1 MTLDR
6 VIVTEP
12 IHEAGIQLLAGKVEI
27 VRPKAIDQATL
38 AELIPDASAIIV
50 RIAKLPAELI
60 ARADRLRVIGKHGVG
75 IDNIDVKAATERGIL
90 ITTTP
95 VATEESV
102 AEHALAMMLVL
113 ARRLREA
120 ESGLREGRFFATRDS
135 IFMEDLAGKTLGIV
149 GVGRIGARLA
159 EICRVGLRMRVL
171 ASDPFVSDER
181 LAAIGAERRDLPGLL
196 AEADVISVHV
206 PLTESTRGLIG
217 AKQLAA
223 MKPSAFL
230 LNCARGGIIDE
241 LALAEALEAGRL
253 AGAGIDTWATEPP
266 DPTHPLLALPN
277 VVATPHVAGN
287 SEGALRL
294 TALTVA
300 EEVLAVLRGEQPRFV
315 ANRDALGRERHGQ

>member
-1 MTLDR
+1 VTLDR